1 MKKLT
6 SLALSL
12 AILASTAVPASAA
25 NVGKVVDYA
34 LHTDIVAQINGHPL
48 RSYNV
53 GGRTAVVAEELEEY
67 GFVTSWD
74 GVARELKLLRRV
86 NSKQEPVIPSVWPE
100 YTPEKLRVPVGTR
113 AEAIYS
119 TDIKTYVAGAQVEGY
134 NIGGETLIW
143 FSDLASCG
151 KVVWDAET
159 RTANLVLGDP
169 MEYVLEQEIQSLK
182 QLCGAN
188 AEYQIYTDDKGKLFV
203 GHYTGTTRGNYYKML
218 YVNLQGERVSI
229 NAMLP
234 EMGIDQTYFKP
245 RSVILREDI
254 LVFSTT
260 LGDERQHQMVV
271 DLGQRK
277 LVSSMPMSDAM
288 TAWSIT
294 TQPAENEVPDAMER
308 LEIVIGKEP
317 GKDELKILSQ
327 TIPFANVSVKATNSG
342 VVVTIAQ
349 KSMTTLGDGSF
360 ASACRLLYRSG
371 IPSIFLDYENFN
383 YHNSKGQRDIA
394 AKYFQVTY
402 NSTRVTGD
410 LFWAGKSNKRE
421 LRFNFDH
428 SLSFKEGDTLT
439 IWMGTKS

>member
-12 AILASTAVPASAA
+12 ALLASTAVPAAAA

-53 GGRTAVVAEELEEY
+53 GGRTAVVAEDLEEY

-86 NSKQEPVIPSVWPE
+86 DNKQQPVIPGVWPE
-100 YTPEKLRVPVGTR
+100 YTPEKLKAPVGTR

-119 TDIKTYVAGAQVEGY
+119 TDIKTYVSGTQVEGY

-151 KVVWDAET
+151 KVVWDADT

-169 MEYVLEQEIQSLK
+169 MEYALEQEIQSL
-182 QLCGAN
+182 QQRCGAN
-188 AEYQIYTDDKGKLFV
+188 AEYQVYTDDKGKLFV
-203 GHYTGTTRGNYYKML
+203 GHYTGTTQGASYKMV
-218 YVNLQGERVSI
+218 YVNLQGERISI

-234 EMGIDQTYFKP
+234 EAGIDQTYFKP
-245 RSVILREDI
+245 KNVILREDI

-260 LGDERQHQMVV
+260 LGDDRQHQMVV
-271 DLGQRK
+271 DLAQRK
-277 LVSSMPMSDAM
+277 LVSTTPMSDAL
-288 TAWSIT
+288 TQWSIT
-294 TQPAENEVPDAMER
+294 TQPAENEELDAMER

-317 GKDELKILSQ
+317 GKDEVKILSQ

-371 IPSIFLDYENFN
+371 IPSIFLNYENFN
-383 YHNSKGQRDIA
+383 RKNSQGQRDIA

-410 LFWAGKSNKRE
+410 LFWAGKVNKRE
-421 LRFNFDH
+421 LRFEFDH
-428 SLSFKEGDTLT
+428 ALSFKEGDTVT
-439 IWMGTKS
+439 IWMGTRS